1 MAYAK
6 SEETRQKLVKTTS
19 KLLRTQ
25 GYASTGVS
33 QILRESGVPKGSLYH
48 HFPEGK
54 TELAAAAVKYSN
66 DFIRERLQ
74 EMVSVTDDPADT
86 VAHFCNFYVHS
97 LHKTD
102 YHKGCPISTIT
113 LEAAASVDAI
123 QVECAEGFNMIVDL
137 FVEQMT
143 LRGVATST
151 AKSLAT
157 VVTAAVEGALIL
169 CRAQRSTRPLE
180 IVRDSMSA
188 QIRSQLALA

>member
-6 SEETRQKLVKTTS
+6 SEETRQRLVKTTS

-54 TELAAAAVKYSN
+54 TELAAAAIKYSN
-66 DFIRERLQ
+66 DFIRARLQ
-74 EMVSVTDDPADT
+74 EMVSVTDHPADT
-86 VAHFCNFYVHS
+86 MELFCNFYVQS
-97 LHKTD
+97 LRKTD
-102 YHKGCPISTIT
+102 FQKGCPISTIT
-113 LEAAASVDAI
+113 LEAAASVDSI
-123 QVECAEGFNMIVDL
+123 QVECADGFEMIVDL

-143 LRGVATST
+143 ARGVAAGT
-151 AKSLAT
+151 ARSLAT
-157 VVTAAVEGALIL
+157 VVTAAGEGALIL